1 MEGTR
6 EQETV
11 RPALQRALGG
21 RYVLERRLGR
31 GGMGLVYL
39 AREPRL
45 ARRVAIKVL
54 PPDRALQPAAR
65 ERFLREA
72 RTAAGLSHPNI
83 VPIFAVDEAAT
94 LVFFVMAYVEGETL
108 GQRIRTRGP
117 LPPAEVAR
125 VLKQVARALA
135 YAHDHGVV
143 HRDVKPDN
151 ILLENPTGRVL
162 VTDFGI
168 ARVGAG
174 GGTTGPREV
183 VGTAEFMSPEQ
194 ASGGVV
200 DRRSDLYSLG
210 VVAYYALSGRL
221 PFEERDAYVLMARH
235 ATDPPP
241 PLASVAPAVP
251 RQLARIV
258 DRCLAKEP
266 SARFAGG
273 SELVEAIDH
282 AARLQAAPPIAVR
295 AFLVESRHL
304 SGPSLVYATL
314 AGLAVPLLAASFSSG
329 ETLATKLLAA
339 GGVAWV
345 LLFPLGYMVRR
356 VRRLFAAGYERE
368 DLVEALEAA
377 LERRREELAFLYG
390 EGPSG
395 FERTLRRLSYAALGA
410 AAAAVGLHLLEPA
423 PLPDASLFAA
433 FGVSAL
439 AALLAAIVAR
449 ARTEHRTDPK
459 AERRLRFWRGPLGR
473 WLCRVAGLRLHR
485 DPAAAQQPVPTSA
498 LPPEGERSA
507 MAAPAVTAPYRPSRP
522 SVAPPP
528 P

>member
-1 MEGTR
+1 MLYVFLCVFFFSSRRRHTR
-6 EQETV
+6 SDRDWSSDV
-11 RPALQRALGG
+11 CSSDL
-21 RYVLERRLGR
+21 
-31 GGMGLVYL
+31 GLVYL

-54 PPDRALQPAAR
+54 PPDRAVQPPAR

-94 LVFFVMAYVEGETL
+94 LVFFVMAYVEGESL
-108 GQRIRTRGP
+108 GQRVRARGP
-117 LPPAEVAR
+117 LHPA
-125 VLKQVARALA
+125 
-135 YAHDHGVV
+135 GV
-143 HRDVKPDN
+143 
-151 ILLENPTGRVL
+151 GC
-162 VTDFGI
+162 
-168 ARVGAG
+168 G
-174 GGTTGPREV
+174 GGARC
-183 VGTAEFMSPEQ
+183 F
-194 ASGGVV
+194 
-200 DRRSDLYSLG
+200 RRARLG
-210 VVAYYALSGRL
+210 
-221 PFEERDAYVLMARH
+221 
-235 ATDPPP
+235 ATPPP

-339 GGVAWV
+339 GGVAWM
-345 LLFPLGYMVRR
+345 LLFPFGYMVRR

-395 FERTLRRLSYAALGA
+395 FERTLRRPSYAALGA
-410 AAAAVGLHLLEPA
+410 AAAAVALHLLQPA
-423 PLPDASLFAA
+423 PLPHASLFPA
-433 FGVSAL
+433 FGAAAL

-459 AERRLRFWRGPLGR
+459 AERRLRVWRGPLGR
-473 WLCRVAGLRLHR
+473 WLCRVAGLGLR
-485 DPAAAQQPVPTSA
+485 PARATAS
-498 LPPEGERSA
+498 ERHDS
-507 MAAPAVTAPYRPSRP
+507 T
-522 SVAPPP
+522 
-528 P
+528 

>member
-221 PFEERDAYVLMARH
+221 PFEERDAYVLMAR
-235 ATDPPP
+235 
-241 PLASVAPAVP
+241 PAVP
-251 RQLARIV
+251 RQLARTV
-258 DRCLAKEP
+258 DRCLAKAP

-345 LLFPLGYMVRR
+345 LLFPVGYMVRR

>member
-117 LPPAEVAR
+117 LPPVEVAR

-183 VGTAEFMSPEQ
+183 MGTAEFMSPEQ

-251 RQLARIV
+251 RQPARTV

-273 SELVEAIDH
+273 SELVGASDH
-282 AARLQAAPPIAVR
+282 AARPHAAPPIAVR
-295 AFLVESRHL
+295 AFPVESRHL
-304 SGPSLVYATL
+304 SGPSLVYGAA

-356 VRRLFAAGYERE
+356 VRRLFAAGYEQE
-368 DLVEALEAA
+368 DLVEVLEAA
-377 LERRREELAFLYG
+377 VARRREELAFLYG

-395 FERTLRRLSYAALGA
+395 FERTMRCLSYAALV
-410 AAAAVGLHLLEPA
+410 AAAAVVGLSLLEPA
-423 PLPDASLFAA
+423 LRADARLLPA

-439 AALLAAIVAR
+439 AALLATIVAR

-473 WLCRVAGLRLHR
+473 GLCRVAALGLR
-485 DPAAAQQPVPTSA
+485 VP
-498 LPPEGERSA
+498 P
-507 MAAPAVTAPYRPSRP
+507 VTAPYRLADGVS
-522 SVAPPP
+522 PPP

>member
-174 GGTTGPREV
+174 GG
-183 VGTAEFMSPEQ
+183 
-194 ASGGVV
+194 VV

-241 PLASVAPAVP
+241 PLASAAPAVP
-251 RQLARIV
+251 RQLARTV
-258 DRCLAKEP
+258 DRCLAKAP

-314 AGLAVPLLAASFSSG
+314 AGLAVPL
-329 ETLATKLLAA
+329 
-339 GGVAWV
+339 
-345 LLFPLGYMVRR
+345 
-356 VRRLFAAGYERE
+356 
-368 DLVEALEAA
+368 
-377 LERRREELAFLYG
+377 
-390 EGPSG
+390 
-395 FERTLRRLSYAALGA
+395 
-410 AAAAVGLHLLEPA
+410 
-423 PLPDASLFAA
+423 
-433 FGVSAL
+433 
-439 AALLAAIVAR
+439 
-449 ARTEHRTDPK
+449 
-459 AERRLRFWRGPLGR
+459 
-473 WLCRVAGLRLHR
+473 
-485 DPAAAQQPVPTSA
+485 
-498 LPPEGERSA
+498 
-507 MAAPAVTAPYRPSRP
+507 
-522 SVAPPP
+522 
-528 P
+528 

>member
-6 EQETV
+6 V
-11 RPALQRALGG
+11 REPIPGALQRVLDG

-31 GGMGLVYL
+31 GGMGVVYL

-54 PPDRALQPAAR
+54 PPERALQPAAR

-83 VPIFAVDEAAT
+83 VSIFAVDEVGDV
-94 LVFFVMAYVEGETL
+94 VFFVMAYVEGESL
-108 GQRIRTRGP
+108 GQRIRARGP
-117 LPPAEVAR
+117 LAPDAVAR
-125 VLKQVARALA
+125 LLQDVARALA
-135 YAHDHGVV
+135 YAHAHGVV

-151 ILLENPTGRVL
+151 ILLEAPTGRVL
-162 VTDFGI
+162 VSDFGI
-168 ARVGAG
+168 ARVGSG
-174 GGTTGPREV
+174 SGTTGPREI

-200 DRRSDLYSLG
+200 DPRSDLYSLG
-210 VVAYYALSGRL
+210 VVAYYALSGRV
-221 PFEERDAYVLMARH
+221 PFEDTDPYVLLARH
-235 ATDPPP
+235 ATEPAP

-368 DLVEALEAA
+368 APVEALAA
-377 LERRREELAFLYG
+377 TLERRREELAFLYG

-439 AALLAAIVAR
+439 AALLAAMVAR

-459 AERRLRFWRGPLGR
+459 AERRLRFWRGPLSR

>member
-6 EQETV
+6 EQEPV
-11 RPALQRALGG
+11 RAGRRRGLGG
-21 RYVLERRLGR
+21 RCVLERGLGH
-31 GGMGLVYL
+31 GGMGLVSL
-39 AREPRL
+39 AGERGL
-45 ARRVAIKVL
+45 ARRVPIKVL
-54 PPDRALQPAAR
+54 RPDQAVQPAAR

-83 VPIFAVDEAAT
+83 VPIFAVDEAENF
-94 LVFFVMAYVEGETL
+94 VFFVMAYVEGDSL
-108 GQRIRTRGP
+108 GQRVRARGP

-135 YAHDHGVV
+135 YAHDHRVV

-174 GGTTGPREV
+174 GGTTGPREGM
-183 VGTAEFMSPEQ
+183 GTAEFMSPEQ
-194 ASGGVV
+194 ASGGGV

-241 PLASVAPAVP
+241 PLPSAAPAVP
-251 RQLARIV
+251 RQLARPV
-258 DRCLAKEP
+258 HRRSSKPP

-345 LLFPLGYMVRR
+345 LVFPLGYMVRR
-356 VRRLFAAGYERE
+356 VRRLFPAGYERE

-377 LERRREELAFLYG
+377 LERRREAPAFLYG
-390 EGPSG
+390 DGPSG

-410 AAAAVGLHLLEPA
+410 AAAPVGVHLLEPA
-423 PLPDASLFAA
+423 P
-433 FGVSAL
+433 
-439 AALLAAIVAR
+439 
-449 ARTEHRTDPK
+449 
-459 AERRLRFWRGPLGR
+459 
-473 WLCRVAGLRLHR
+473 
-485 DPAAAQQPVPTSA
+485 
-498 LPPEGERSA
+498 
-507 MAAPAVTAPYRPSRP
+507 
-522 SVAPPP
+522 
-528 P
+528 

>member
-6 EQETV
+6 GQETV

-174 GGTTGPREV
+174 GGTTGPRGGGGAAEV
-183 VGTAEFMSPEQ
+183 MRPEQ
-194 ASGGVV
+194 ASGGVGGPARGPFFPRV
-200 DRRSDLYSLG
+200 G
-210 VVAYYALSGRL
+210 AHFAPSGRL
-221 PFEERDAYVLMARH
+221 PFQGAR
-235 ATDPPP
+235 AD
-241 PLASVAPAVP
+241 
-251 RQLARIV
+251 
-258 DRCLAKEP
+258 
-266 SARFAGG
+266 G
-273 SELVEAIDH
+273 LVG
-282 AARLQAAPPIAVR
+282 APPA
-295 AFLVESRHL
+295 
-304 SGPSLVYATL
+304 
-314 AGLAVPLLAASFSSG
+314 
-329 ETLATKLLAA
+329 
-339 GGVAWV
+339 
-345 LLFPLGYMVRR
+345 
-356 VRRLFAAGYERE
+356 
-368 DLVEALEAA
+368 
-377 LERRREELAFLYG
+377 
-390 EGPSG
+390 
-395 FERTLRRLSYAALGA
+395 
-410 AAAAVGLHLLEPA
+410 
-423 PLPDASLFAA
+423 
-433 FGVSAL
+433 
-439 AALLAAIVAR
+439 
-449 ARTEHRTDPK
+449 
-459 AERRLRFWRGPLGR
+459 
-473 WLCRVAGLRLHR
+473 
-485 DPAAAQQPVPTSA
+485 
-498 LPPEGERSA
+498 
-507 MAAPAVTAPYRPSRP
+507 
-522 SVAPPP
+522 
-528 P
+528 

>member
-1 MEGTR
+1 METTR
-6 EQETV
+6 EREPIP
-11 RPALQRALGG
+11 RALQHALGG

-31 GGMGLVYL
+31 GGMGDVYL

-54 PPDRALQPAAR
+54 PPDRAMQPAAR

-83 VPIFAVDEAAT
+83 VPIFAVDEVDDF
-94 LVFFVMAYVEGETL
+94 VFFVMAYVEGETL

-162 VTDFGI
+162 GTDLGI

-174 GGTTGPREV
+174 AGP
-183 VGTAEFMSPEQ
+183 P
-194 ASGGVV
+194 GV
-200 DRRSDLYSLG
+200 RG
-210 VVAYYALSGRL
+210 
-221 PFEERDAYVLMARH
+221 
-235 ATDPPP
+235 
-241 PLASVAPAVP
+241 
-251 RQLARIV
+251 
-258 DRCLAKEP
+258 
-266 SARFAGG
+266 
-273 SELVEAIDH
+273 
-282 AARLQAAPPIAVR
+282 
-295 AFLVESRHL
+295 FLVESRHL

-395 FERTLRRLSYAALGA
+395 FERTLRRLSYAALRA
-410 AAAAVGLHLLEPA
+410 AAGAVRLHLLEPA

-433 FGVSAL
+433 FGVSGL
-439 AALLAAIVAR
+439 AALLAAIVVR

-485 DPAAAQQPVPTSA
+485 DAAAAQQPVPTSA
-498 LPPEGERSA
+498 LPPEGEQSA

-522 SVAPPP
+522 PVAPPP

>member
-1 MEGTR
+1 METTR
-6 EQETV
+6 EREPIP
-11 RPALQRALGG
+11 RALQHALGG

-31 GGMGLVYL
+31 GGMGDVYL

-54 PPDRALQPAAR
+54 PPDRAMQPAAR

-83 VPIFAVDEAAT
+83 VPIFAVDEVDDF
-94 LVFFVMAYVEGETL
+94 VFFVMAYVDGESL

-174 GGTTGPREV
+174 GGNTGPREV
-183 VGTAEFMSPEQ
+183 MGTAEFMSPEQ
-194 ASGGVV
+194 ASAAVV
-200 DRRSDLYSLG
+200 DGRSDLYSLG
-210 VVAYYALSGRL
+210 VVAYYVLSGRL
-221 PFEERDAYVLMARH
+221 PFEERDAYALMARH
-235 ATDPPP
+235 ATEPAP

-251 RQLARIV
+251 RPLARIV

-266 SARFAGG
+266 WARFAGG
-273 SELVEAIDH
+273 SELAEAIDH
-282 AARLQAAPPIAVR
+282 AALLQAAPPIAVR

-304 SGPSLVYATL
+304 SGPALVYATL
-314 AGLAVPLLAASFSSG
+314 AGLAVPLLTGSFWSG

-356 VRRLFAAGYERE
+356 LRRLFAAGYERE
-368 DLVEALEAA
+368 DLVEVLEAA
-377 LERRREELAFLYG
+377 LARRGEEPLV
-390 EGPSG
+390 
-395 FERTLRRLSYAALGA
+395 
-410 AAAAVGLHLLEPA
+410 AAAAVVGLSRLEPA
-423 PLPDASLFAA
+423 LLPDASLFAA

>member
-11 RPALQRALGG
+11 RRALQRGLGG
-21 RYVLERRLGR
+21 RSGLQRRLGR
-31 GGMGLVYL
+31 RGVGPGDLGR
-39 AREPRL
+39 APRL
-45 ARRVAIKVL
+45 R
-54 PPDRALQPAAR
+54 
-65 ERFLREA
+65 
-72 RTAAGLSHPNI
+72 
-83 VPIFAVDEAAT
+83 
-94 LVFFVMAYVEGETL
+94 
-108 GQRIRTRGP
+108 
-117 LPPAEVAR
+117 
-125 VLKQVARALA
+125 ARALA

-235 ATDPPP
+235 ATEPPP
-241 PLASVAPAVP
+241 PLASAAPALP
-251 RQLARIV
+251 PPPGRTA
-258 DRCLAKEP
+258 DRCLAKAP

-314 AGLAVPLLAASFSSG
+314 AGLAVPLLAGSFWSG

-356 VRRLFAAGYERE
+356 VRRLFAAGYEQE
-368 DLVEALEAA
+368 DLVEVLEAA
-377 LERRREELAFLYG
+377 VARRREELAFLYG
-390 EGPSG
+390 NGPSR
-395 FERTLRRLSYAALGA
+395 FERTMRRLSYTALA
-410 AAAAVGLHLLEPA
+410 AAAAGVGLHLLEPA
-423 PLPDASLFAA
+423 LLSDASLFAL

-473 WLCRVAGLRLHR
+473 DRKRV
-485 DPAAAQQPVPTSA
+485 V
-498 LPPEGERSA
+498 
-507 MAAPAVTAPYRPSRP
+507 
-522 SVAPPP
+522 
-528 P
+528 

>member
-6 EQETV
+6 V
-11 RPALQRALGG
+11 REPIPGALQRVLDG

-31 GGMGLVYL
+31 GGMGVVYL

-54 PPDRALQPAAR
+54 PPERTLQPAAR

-83 VPIFAVDEAAT
+83 VPIFAVDEVDDF
-94 LVFFVMAYVEGETL
+94 VFFVMAYVDGESL

-143 HRDVKPDN
+143 PYY
-151 ILLENPTGRVL
+151 VL
-162 VTDFGI
+162 
-168 ARVGAG
+168 A
-174 GGTTGPREV
+174 
-183 VGTAEFMSPEQ
+183 
-194 ASGGVV
+194 
-200 DRRSDLYSLG
+200 
-210 VVAYYALSGRL
+210 GRL
-221 PFEERDAYVLMARH
+221 PFEERDAYALMARH
-235 ATDPPP
+235 ATEPAP

-251 RQLARIV
+251 RPLARMV

-266 SARFAGG
+266 WARFAGG
-273 SELVEAIDH
+273 SELAEAIDH
-282 AARLQAAPPIAVR
+282 AVPLQAASPIAVR

-304 SGPSLVYATL
+304 SGPALVDAAL
-314 AGLAVPLLAASFSSG
+314 AGLALPLLAGSFWSG

-356 VRRLFAAGYERE
+356 LHRLFAAGYERE
-368 DLVEALEAA
+368 DLVEVLEAA
-377 LERRREELAFLYG
+377 LARRREELAFLYG

-395 FERTLRRLSYAALGA
+395 FERTMRRLSYAALV
-410 AAAAVGLHLLEPA
+410 AAAAVVGLSRLEPA
-423 PLPDASLFAA
+423 LLPDASLFAA

-473 WLCRVAGLRLHR
+473 GLCRVAALGLR
-485 DPAAAQQPVPTSA
+485 VP
-498 LPPEGERSA
+498 P
-507 MAAPAVTAPYRPSRP
+507 VTAPYRLADG
-522 SVAPPP
+522 VAPPP

>member
-6 EQETV
+6 V
-11 RPALQRALGG
+11 REPIPGALQRALDG

-31 GGMGLVYL
+31 GGMGVVSL

-54 PPDRALQPAAR
+54 PPERALQPAAR

-83 VPIFAVDEAAT
+83 VPIFAVDEVDDV
-94 LVFFVMAYVEGETL
+94 VFFVMAYVEGESL
-108 GQRIRTRGP
+108 GQRVRARGP
-117 LPPAEVAR
+117 LAPDAVAR
-125 VLKQVARALA
+125 LLQDVARALA
-135 YAHDHGVV
+135 YAHAHGVV

-151 ILLENPTGRVL
+151 ILLEAPTGRVL
-162 VTDFGI
+162 VSDSGI
-168 ARVGAG
+168 ARVGSG
-174 GGTTGPREV
+174 SGTTGPREI

-200 DRRSDLYSLG
+200 DPRSDLYSLG
-210 VVAYYALSGRL
+210 VVAYYALSGRV
-221 PFEERDAYVLMARH
+221 PFEDTDPYVLLARH
-235 ATDPPP
+235 ATEPAP

-251 RQLARIV
+251 RQLARMV

-273 SELVEAIDH
+273 SELAEAIDD
-282 AARLQAAPPIAVR
+282 AALLQAAPPIAGR
-295 AFLVESRHL
+295 
-304 SGPSLVYATL
+304 
-314 AGLAVPLLAASFSSG
+314 
-329 ETLATKLLAA
+329 
-339 GGVAWV
+339 
-345 LLFPLGYMVRR
+345 
-356 VRRLFAAGYERE
+356 
-368 DLVEALEAA
+368 
-377 LERRREELAFLYG
+377 AFLYG
-390 EGPSG
+390 NGPSR
-395 FERTLRRLSYAALGA
+395 FERTMRRLSYTALGA
-410 AAAAVGLHLLEPA
+410 AAAGVGLHLLEPA
-423 PLPDASLFAA
+423 LLSDASLFAL

-473 WLCRVAGLRLHR
+473 WLCRVAALGLRPDRAAAPELAAAP
-485 DPAAAQQPVPTSA
+485 DPAFAVARPHPAVP
-498 LPPEGERSA
+498 P
-507 MAAPAVTAPYRPSRP
+507 VTAPYRRLGD

>member
-11 RPALQRALGG
+11 RPALERVLGG

-39 AREPRL
+39 AGDPRL
-45 ARRVAIKVL
+45 AGRVAIKVL
-54 PPDRALQPAAR
+54 SPDRAVQPAAR

-194 ASGGVV
+194 ASGGGG
-200 DRRSDLYSLG
+200 DRRSDLYFLRG
-210 VVAYYALSGRL
+210 GAYYALSG
-221 PFEERDAYVLMARH
+221 P
-235 ATDPPP
+235 
-241 PLASVAPAVP
+241 PAV
-251 RQLARIV
+251 
-258 DRCLAKEP
+258 
-266 SARFAGG
+266 
-273 SELVEAIDH
+273 
-282 AARLQAAPPIAVR
+282 
-295 AFLVESRHL
+295 
-304 SGPSLVYATL
+304 
-314 AGLAVPLLAASFSSG
+314 
-329 ETLATKLLAA
+329 
-339 GGVAWV
+339 
-345 LLFPLGYMVRR
+345 
-356 VRRLFAAGYERE
+356 
-368 DLVEALEAA
+368 
-377 LERRREELAFLYG
+377 
-390 EGPSG
+390 EG
-395 FERTLRRLSYAALGA
+395 
-410 AAAAVGLHLLEPA
+410 
-423 PLPDASLFAA
+423 
-433 FGVSAL
+433 
-439 AALLAAIVAR
+439 
-449 ARTEHRTDPK
+449 
-459 AERRLRFWRGPLGR
+459 
-473 WLCRVAGLRLHR
+473 R
-485 DPAAAQQPVPTSA
+485 D
-498 LPPEGERSA
+498 
-507 MAAPAVTAPYRPSRP
+507 
-522 SVAPPP
+522 
-528 P
+528 

>member
-1 MEGTR
+1 METTR
-6 EQETV
+6 EREPIP
-11 RPALQRALGG
+11 RALQHALGG

-31 GGMGLVYL
+31 GGMGDVYL

-54 PPDRALQPAAR
+54 PPDRAVQPPAR

-94 LVFFVMAYVEGETL
+94 LVFFVMAYVEGESL
-108 GQRIRTRGP
+108 GQRVRARGP
-117 LPPAEVAR
+117 LP
-125 VLKQVARALA
+125 L
-135 YAHDHGVV
+135 
-143 HRDVKPDN
+143 
-151 ILLENPTGRVL
+151 
-162 VTDFGI
+162 
-168 ARVGAG
+168 
-174 GGTTGPREV
+174 
-183 VGTAEFMSPEQ
+183 
-194 ASGGVV
+194 
-200 DRRSDLYSLG
+200 
-210 VVAYYALSGRL
+210 
-221 PFEERDAYVLMARH
+221 EERDAYVLMARH
-235 ATDPPP
+235 VPDPPP

-273 SELVEAIDH
+273 SELAEAIDH

-304 SGPSLVYATL
+304 SGPALVYATL
-314 AGLAVPLLAASFSSG
+314 AGLAVPLLTGSFWSG

-356 VRRLFAAGYERE
+356 LHRLFAAGYERE
-368 DLVEALEAA
+368 DLVEVLEAA
-377 LERRREELAFLYG
+377 LARRGEELAFLYG

-395 FERTLRRLSYAALGA
+395 FERTMRRLSYAALV
-410 AAAAVGLHLLEPA
+410 AAAAVVGLSLLEPA
-423 PLPDASLFAA
+423 LLPDASLFAA

-439 AALLAAIVAR
+439 AALLAAI
-449 ARTEHRTDPK
+449 
-459 AERRLRFWRGPLGR
+459 
-473 WLCRVAGLRLHR
+473 
-485 DPAAAQQPVPTSA
+485 
-498 LPPEGERSA
+498 
-507 MAAPAVTAPYRPSRP
+507 
-522 SVAPPP
+522 
-528 P
+528 

>member
-39 AREPRL
+39 
-45 ARRVAIKVL
+45 
-54 PPDRALQPAAR
+54 
-65 ERFLREA
+65 
-72 RTAAGLSHPNI
+72 
-83 VPIFAVDEAAT
+83 
-94 LVFFVMAYVEGETL
+94 
-108 GQRIRTRGP
+108 
-117 LPPAEVAR
+117 
-125 VLKQVARALA
+125 ARALA

-221 PFEERDAYVLMARH
+221 PFEERDAYALMARH
-235 ATDPPP
+235 ATEPAP

-251 RQLARIV
+251 RPLARMV

-266 SARFAGG
+266 WARFAGG
-273 SELVEAIDH
+273 SEPAEAVDP
-282 AARLQAAPPIAVR
+282 AVPLQAASPIAGR
-295 AFLVESRHL
+295 AFLV
-304 SGPSLVYATL
+304 
-314 AGLAVPLLAASFSSG
+314 
-329 ETLATKLLAA
+329 
-339 GGVAWV
+339 
-345 LLFPLGYMVRR
+345 
-356 VRRLFAAGYERE
+356 
-368 DLVEALEAA
+368 
-377 LERRREELAFLYG
+377 
-390 EGPSG
+390 
-395 FERTLRRLSYAALGA
+395 
-410 AAAAVGLHLLEPA
+410 
-423 PLPDASLFAA
+423 
-433 FGVSAL
+433 
-439 AALLAAIVAR
+439 
-449 ARTEHRTDPK
+449 
-459 AERRLRFWRGPLGR
+459 
-473 WLCRVAGLRLHR
+473 
-485 DPAAAQQPVPTSA
+485 
-498 LPPEGERSA
+498 
-507 MAAPAVTAPYRPSRP
+507 
-522 SVAPPP
+522 
-528 P
+528 

>member
-1 MEGTR
+1 METTR
-6 EQETV
+6 EREPIP
-11 RPALQRALGG
+11 RALQHALGG

-31 GGMGLVYL
+31 GGMGDVYL

-54 PPDRALQPAAR
+54 PPDRAMQPAAR

-83 VPIFAVDEAAT
+83 VPIFAVDEVDDF
-94 LVFFVMAYVEGETL
+94 VFFVMAYVDGESL

-174 GGTTGPREV
+174 SGNTGPREV
-183 VGTAEFMSPEQ
+183 MGTAEFMSPEQ
-194 ASGGVV
+194 ASAAVV
-200 DRRSDLYSLG
+200 DGRSDLYSLG
-210 VVAYYALSGRL
+210 VVAYYVLSGRL
-221 PFEERDAYVLMARH
+221 PFEERDAYALMARH
-235 ATDPPP
+235 ATEPAP

-251 RQLARIV
+251 RPLARIV

-266 SARFAGG
+266 WARFARG
-273 SELVEAIDH
+273 SELAEAIDH
-282 AARLQAAPPIAVR
+282 AAPLQAAPPIAVR

-304 SGPSLVYATL
+304 SGPALVYATL
-314 AGLAVPLLAASFSSG
+314 AGLAVPLLAGSFWSG

-356 VRRLFAAGYERE
+356 VRRLFAAGFERGGLGE
-368 DLVEALEAA
+368 GLEAA
-377 LERRREELAFLYG
+377 GGPRCVRRG
-390 EGPSG
+390 GPGPPSG
-395 FERTLRRLSYAALGA
+395 PRCGAGACRRAGPRLHRGAAAHHRAARYRPLPPPRRLSLSPASLSCSSVLQNAKRTSFRPSSGRLKK
-410 AAAAVGLHLLEPA
+410 LEPGTGA
-423 PLPDASLFAA
+423 TPASQ
-433 FGVSAL
+433 VSQRAY
-439 AALLAAIVAR
+439 ASSGRSESAEKS
-449 ARTEHRTDPK
+449 ART
-459 AERRLRFWRGPLGR
+459 
-473 WLCRVAGLRLHR
+473 
-485 DPAAAQQPVPTSA
+485 
-498 LPPEGERSA
+498 
-507 MAAPAVTAPYRPSRP
+507 
-522 SVAPPP
+522 
-528 P
+528 